1 LLKYHFGSFYKLW
14 YAIISLANQSLQI
27 ILKVKGKFVMEKV
40 GLVIQSGIGS
50 IFFIYGIYV
59 LLSNRKKEKQT
70 RNNFVFSLVYIL
82 VGIFLLGFVVYRA
95 L

>member
-1 LLKYHFGSFYKLW
+1 
-14 YAIISLANQSLQI
+14 
-27 ILKVKGKFVMEKV
+27 MENV

-82 VGIFLLGFVVYRA
+82 VGIFLLGFVVYQA

>member
-1 LLKYHFGSFYKLW
+1 
-14 YAIISLANQSLQI
+14 
-27 ILKVKGKFVMEKV
+27 MEKV
-40 GLVIQSGIGS
+40 GLVIQSAIGS